1 MRYLS
6 LLATVF
12 AFSAVFNTSVPAA
25 DIWWPGPDYPKP
37 QKASSPAWLLT
48 QKLNFSRWDGGP
60 LEVCKGMLSGWP
72 YFNAPWPSVVD
83 ATSRWYDPETVEL
96 AEAMG
101 YNFIWLTFNVGYS
114 IEKERHQWELLR
126 AYVDAC
132 HARDIRV
139 AAYMSSTNMFVDDM
153 FVREPQSKE
162 WQLLDEKDEPIPY
175 GAASYTR
182 IGRIT
187 RVRADL
193 TNPEWKAYMKKR
205 IDAAI
210 ETGFDAIEYDNT
222 WWVIK
227 GKRSEKMLA
236 EFLKK
241 NGFVDTREAR
251 FIFQIEVMKR
261 LFLEMLDYARKRKPD
276 IVLFANVNRP
286 KYIIGRGCNIIS
298 TEDGYE
304 PGYYRFQQSH
314 EIRSM
319 DTLKPVWEDVFVDID
334 AEPFDPEMLVT
345 NLGRLRL
352 LKGLSEGWKPVI
364 VEFGGRRNGHR
375 FLNHYPP
382 LGFQLAIG
390 ECNAALASLQGFQE
404 GLPLLHLYERKPEV
418 MKIAEAVN
426 KAHHFVSEHQGYFLG
441 ARYKAD
447 VAFVTDDRLPV
458 FQGKLPREGFLT
470 DLIRANIQFD
480 VLFEDR
486 ISKKNLRRY
495 QCIVVY
501 DAKLI
506 SDEALA
512 VLISHAR
519 EGGRMIVFG
528 QTGAMDRWGQPR
540 EKNPMPSGGRW
551 KTARNEMALIDF
563 IHENTTPS
571 FEVINC
577 PYVLFT
583 ITEGGQSGKKGF
595 VVHLLNYQKQ
605 PLVNVR
611 VRCPG
616 VEKLH
621 LLSLTPGC
629 EQIRKD
635 ATGNEWVIPALGV
648 YSMLV
653 VEG

>member
-12 AFSAVFNTSVPAA
+12 IFGAVFNASVPAA
-25 DIWWPGPDYPKP
+25 DIWWPEPDYPKP
-37 QKASSPAWLLT
+37 EKASAPGWLLS

-72 YFNAPWPSVVD
+72 YFNAPWPSVVN
-83 ATSRWYDPETVEL
+83 ATSRWYDPETAEL
-96 AEAMG
+96 AEEMG

-114 IEKERHQWELLR
+114 IEKERHQWDILH
-126 AYVDAC
+126 AYVNAC
-132 HARDIRV
+132 HARGIRV

-162 WQLLDEKDEPIPY
+162 WQLLDENDEPVPY
-175 GAASYTR
+175 GSASYTR

-210 ETGFDAIEYDNT
+210 EIGFDAIEYDNT
-222 WWVIK
+222 WWLIK
-227 GKRSEKMLA
+227 GRKSEKMFA
-236 EFLKK
+236 EFLK
-241 NGFVDTREAR
+241 NNEFVDTKEAR
-251 FIFQIEVMKR
+251 FIFQMEVMKR

-276 IVLFANVNRP
+276 MVLFANVNRP
-286 KYIIGRGCNIIS
+286 KYIIGRGCNIIT

-304 PGYYRFQQSH
+304 PGYYRFQQGH
-314 EIRSM
+314 EIRST
-319 DTLKPVWEDVFVDID
+319 DALKPVWEDVFVDI
-334 AEPFDPEMLVT
+334 EKQPFEPEMMIT

-352 LKGLSEGWKPVI
+352 LKGLDEGWKPVI

-404 GLPLLHLYERKPEV
+404 GLPLMHLYERKPEV
-418 MKIAEAVN
+418 MKIVKAVN
-426 KAHHFVSEHQGYFLG
+426 KAHNFVSKHQEYFLA

-447 VAFVTDDRLPV
+447 VAFVTDDRLDV
-458 FQGKLPREGFLT
+458 FRGSRPREGFLT
-470 DLIRANIQFD
+470 DLVRANVQFD

-501 DAKLI
+501 NTRLI

-512 VLISHAR
+512 VLISHAKG
-519 EGGRMIVFG
+519 GGRMIVFG
-528 QTGAMDRWGQPR
+528 QTGTMDRWGQPR
-540 EKNPMPSGGRW
+540 QKRFIPSADLWR
-551 KTARNEMALIDF
+551 TARNEAAILDF
-563 IHENTTPS
+563 ISENTTPS
-571 FEVINC
+571 FEVIDC
-577 PYVLFT
+577 PYALFT
-583 ITEGGQSGKKGF
+583 ITEGAQSGKENF
-595 VVHLLNYQKQ
+595 AVHLLNYRKH

-616 VEKLH
+616 VKKLH
-621 LLSLTPGC
+621 LLSLSPGC
-629 EQIRKD
+629 EQIRKGTK
-635 ATGNEWVIPALGV
+635 ANEWVIPKLGV
-648 YSMLV
+648 YSILA

>member
-1 MRYLS
+1 MKLLS
-6 LLATVF
+6 LLVI
-12 AFSAVFNTSVPAA
+12 AFSFGAYFNVSALAT
-25 DIWWPGPDYPKP
+25 DFWWSGSNYPKP
-37 QKASSPAWLLT
+37 EKGDSPEWLLT

-83 ATSRWYDPETVEL
+83 ATSRWYDPETVDL
-96 AEAMG
+96 VEAMG

-114 IEKERHQWELLR
+114 IEKERYQWDLLR
-126 AYVDAC
+126 DYVDAC
-132 HARDIRV
+132 HARGIRV

-153 FVREPQSKE
+153 FVREPQSKQ
-162 WQLLDEKDEPIPY
+162 WQLLDEKDQPIPY
-175 GAASYTR
+175 GSASYSR
-182 IGRIT
+182 IGRVT
-187 RVRADL
+187 RVRADI
-193 TNPEWKAYMKKR
+193 TNPEWKVYMKRR

-210 ETGFDAIEYDNT
+210 EIGFDAIEYDNT

-227 GKRSEKMLA
+227 GKKSEEMFA
-236 EFLKK
+236 EFLEN
-241 NGFVDTREAR
+241 NGFTDTKEAR
-251 FIFQIEVMKR
+251 FIFQMEVMKR
-261 LFLEMLDYARKRKPD
+261 LFLEMLDYAQKRKPD
-276 IVLFANVNRP
+276 MVLFANVNRP

-304 PGYYRFQQSH
+304 PGYYRFEQNH
-314 EIRSM
+314 EIRST
-319 DTLKPVWEDVFVDID
+319 DALKPVWEDTFFDID
-334 AEPFDPEMLVT
+334 REPFEAEKLVT

-352 LKGLSEGWKPVI
+352 LKGLDEGWKPVI
-364 VEFGGRRNGHR
+364 VELGGRRNGHR

-418 MKIAEAVN
+418 MKIVEAVN
-426 KAHHFVSEHQGYFLG
+426 KAHRFVSKYQKYFLG

-447 VAFVTDDRLPV
+447 VAFITDDRLAV
-458 FQGKLPREGFLT
+458 FQGKRPREGFLT
-470 DLIRANIQFD
+470 DLVQANIQFD

-486 ISKKNLRRY
+486 ISRKNLSCY
-495 QCIVVY
+495 QCIIVY

-506 SDEALA
+506 SDEALD

-519 EGGRMIVFG
+519 EGGRMIFFG

-540 EKNPMPSGGRW
+540 EKNPILSGGPW
-551 KTARNEMALIDF
+551 KSASNEAALIDF
-563 IHENTTPS
+563 IDENTTPS

-595 VVHLLNYQKQ
+595 VVHLLNYHKR

-611 VRCPG
+611 VRCRG
-616 VEKLH
+616 VKKLH

-629 EQIRKD
+629 EQTKKG
-635 ATGNEWVIPALGV
+635 TKTNEWIIQKLGV
-648 YSMLV
+648 YSILV
-653 VEG
+653 VED